1 MGSLFEIGKSGVQAY
16 RQALSVTGQNIANVN
31 TDGYNRR
38 AADLEEVPSSQGG
51 VTNIPDQSGLGVRV
65 NKIRRSFDAFLSS
78 NLRDNNAEYVKY
90 QKIVENLNQLENMLL
105 PSDSDLGKF
114 IGRFF
119 NSLQEVSSRP
129 DDIASRSIVIENGK
143 ALANSFNTYSR
154 QLLDFQTTSIRETES
169 ITSEINE
176 NLKQLSQVNKLVM
189 SGGAKSTSPEIL
201 DARDQ
206 LLSKLSN
213 NINFF
218 VDYGKSGEVKITA
231 GDSSKGKILLED
243 TSFSILN
250 HSIQDGKIV
259 FNINRDGKSSLLNG
273 INKGSLAGVKDFY
286 DVTSNVQSEINDLAR
301 RVSRDFNEIQKLG
314 INLNGS
320 TGSSMFSINSMEAN
334 YNQNNNSNFNIEIV
348 IDDEDKIKQENI
360 KFKFISSLNSWE
372 VASSTGIK
380 NYNADNL
387 DFEGFKLKT
396 IGIPSDGDQ
405 FSLSPSLSNAS
416 AFTFLLTDPKAI
428 AAASKSL
435 ISASLNNTSKAE
447 LKIIGTESE
456 INENSISKIEDVFSS
471 STNPLLATEFL
482 KDGAFATI
490 PTNTNEIKFSSLSK
504 QSSATFSIHDSQIK
518 GFSSIS
524 INLSD
529 GNSINL
535 SSAGTDPGDGIK
547 SVNELANMLN
557 SGLLLDGLSQH
568 NFRKF
573 GLFASGADG
582 GLTISSSQSE
592 KLVSSASIL
601 SNGNT
606 FTASISQIPSD
617 KAKASDIQIFTR
629 DGRHISGTSLDASEI
644 ATLFKES
651 NGFLKNAEYRNDYLN
666 ADYRGIETKRISHNG
681 DHVYDFGTSISYDKQ
696 TTDEDGL
703 FINKDATSL
712 SGALTLDGNL
722 SNSNDLDGF
731 VTITNSLNDSGIN
744 FTIKGYD
751 QDGNYQTE
759 TIVGGNNS
767 QVIGTKIF
775 KSISSISSSGNSAGE
790 LKIGIKSSG
799 YTLNIENENGNIISS
814 VIPVNSSAHYI
825 TEKLKID
832 LAGTGIQAD
841 ALNRVMFGPLSTD
854 TNGNMSFKLKGNNF
868 EPVIVSAEVS
878 SDDLSNLARVINQY
892 STQTG
897 INAYSTDD
905 FDRIVLE
912 SKDGHDIEITEINS
926 PSDFKLFSLNENFER
941 VTERHSIDIS
951 DSNEKSAFITGTIRF
966 VSSIGFTA
974 QVNQGSLNSSQL
986 NEKVNG
992 FYNINYNTT
1001 GEKIIIDPVS
1011 LENLDDSVSGPNGKK
1026 SQAGI
1031 STYGLS
1037 IPVEGYRVHVL
1048 DDDSLF
1054 TQASP
1059 VGSGTQNFAGGF
1071 LKDSKDLNSTIVL
1084 TCLADESSNKFT
1096 ITGTD
1101 YDDNSISETLNGV
1114 NNGIISGSQI
1124 FKTVTSFSLSN
1135 SVAGNIKI
1143 GTNGRHRINDNDSI
1157 LTQNSYTANTYSTS
1171 TSPNLNGVLSSSGY
1185 LGARV
1190 TVQNLEDERN
1200 NVYTVNGF
1208 NLDGDVVSEN
1218 IQGTNGTL
1226 SKGNQ
1231 IFKSITSVTI
1241 ANNTSGAISIGTI
1254 AADNF
1259 WEANVDA
1266 TELNLSTSA
1275 DISTAL
1281 LNKIR
1286 QESPTS
1292 KLVGTVI
1299 SNIPAEDSNL
1309 DVMFEGQKYNLKVQ
1323 AGELIVNG
1331 PEENRVKA
1339 IFEETSNTIENSI
1352 ALSQQGSAGVN
1363 LTLNGTNATTTF
1375 SGTKIS
1381 ISSVGDESLNSF
1393 TVSGTD
1399 LNDNVITEKIVGPSA
1414 GNTSSGLK
1422 IFKTITSVQPTSSTS
1437 GKIEIGTS
1445 SAFQLTVIVEGTLEG
1460 DQFELIQNTSNLSQA
1475 SNFGISDGTTS
1486 LIGNLAFKPS
1496 SSDIPFRINI
1506 DNDEL
1511 INNFNIKFLSESSET
1526 SLLTSSAISSTADL
1540 FGGTPSTT
1548 LLGGKINIKT
1558 ATSGDRS
1565 GVNFTVVGRDMS
1577 GTQITEVITGAVG
1590 GETAK
1595 GSKIFK
1601 TVTSI
1606 TPSAT
1611 TGSGNIEIGHESQPV
1626 FFNVSD
1632 EQSLFSSKVMTTNTS
1647 LGTPKSHSQ
1656 VGGKVKIFTACG
1668 GDHSITKFTIVGTDH
1683 KGDALTEVIENGPLS
1698 EKSVVGGKVFKTIS
1712 SITPQPISE
1721 IVTAANVSIANDTIT
1736 ISNHMLSTG
1745 SKITYANGSGTD
1757 ITGLSNNTDY
1767 FAIVIDANTIKLA
1780 SSLSNANSNNSISL
1794 TGTGNDNQ
1802 TFTRDVIGSGSV
1814 NIDLVITSEASLNPP
1829 TDITVSWTDD
1839 ASGVTDVD
1847 GLFQSA
1853 AVSGSPPSKLQ
1864 LNGALTSQDTDS
1876 LYTNK
1881 SGTSGLLNL
1890 DGALKN
1896 NKELRAVVQITFSGA
1911 ETGKTFTVAGFD
1923 LDGIYKTDVINGPNS
1938 ASTVEGTVQ
1947 FKEIVSITAS
1957 SATANNIQI
1966 GTRAESANVNGSVI
1980 SITSSGDESNNEF
1993 TIVGKDMFGN
2003 DQTEILMGGNA
2014 TTINGEKV
2022 FKSITSITP
2031 STATGVNTI
2040 QVGTIS
2046 TGRFSISH
2054 EVDKSNFS
2062 IDRNPN
2068 VQDIYGIKTQRTRG
2082 IINNGKIE
2090 LNSLNGKPISVE
2102 IPSGSTT
2109 NIVSEQISISN
2120 LPNEELI
2127 AVVMG
2132 GGARRIN
2139 AEFNFLNDNHLRE
2152 EPEFEIRID
2161 KTNKNKI
2168 EVFDKNFGH
2177 SISTRILDNARSFEA
2192 IGSRFQFNDDALVG
2206 ESFFINNNTLGTGD
2220 NRNINN
2226 MIDLQSD
2233 KLLSKN
2239 KGNFQEIFSNTVAKV
2254 GSNVQTNKLSLTAA
2268 ESNKDAAEAAMS
2280 EFSGVSLD
2288 DEAAHLLEFQQAY
2301 QASARLLQTAR
2312 ELFQSLIDVV

>member
-31 TDGYNRR
+31 TDGYNKR

-65 NKIRRSFDAFLSS
+65 NQIRRSFDAFLSS
-78 NLRDNNAEYVKY
+78 NLRDNNAEYLKY
-90 QKIVENLNQLENMLL
+90 KKFVDNLNQLENMLL
-105 PSDSDLGKF
+105 PNDSDLGKF

-119 NSLQEVSSRP
+119 NSLQDVSSRP
-129 DDIASRSIVIENGK
+129 DEIASRSIVIENGK

-154 QLLDFQTTSIRETES
+154 RLVDFQTSSIKETEN

-176 NLKQLSQVNKLVM
+176 NLKQLAQVNKLVM
-189 SGGAKSTSPEIL
+189 SGGAKGSSPDIL

-213 NINFF
+213 YLNFF

-231 GDSSKGKILLED
+231 GDSGKGKILLQE
-243 TSFSILN
+243 TNFSVLN
-250 HSIQDGKIV
+250 HSIQENKIV
-259 FNINRDGKSSLLNG
+259 FNVNRDGRSSLLNS
-273 INKGSLAGVKDFY
+273 ISSGSLAGIKDYY

-301 RVSRDFNEIQKLG
+301 RVSRDFNEIQKIG
-314 INLNGS
+314 IDLNGS
-320 TGSSMFSINSMEAN
+320 RGSSMFSINSMEAN
-334 YNQNNNSNFNIEIV
+334 YGQNNSNFNIEIV
-348 IDDEDKIKQENI
+348 IEDEDKIKQENI
-360 KFKFISSLNSWE
+360 NFKFISSLNSWE
-372 VASSTGIK
+372 VGSSSGIK
-380 NYNADNL
+380 NYNSDNL
-387 DFEGFKLKT
+387 AFEGFNLK
-396 IGIPSDGDQ
+396 INGVPSDGDQ
-405 FSLSPSLSNAS
+405 FSLQPSSSNAS
-416 AFTFLLTDPKAI
+416 AFTFLLKDPKAI
-428 AAASKSL
+428 AAASKNL
-435 ISASLNNTSKAE
+435 ISASLDNTSKAE
-447 LKIIGTESE
+447 LRIIGTELDT
-456 INENSISKIEDVFSS
+456 NKNSISKLEDVFSS
-471 STNPLLATEFL
+471 STNPLLASEFL

-490 PTNTNEIKFSSLSK
+490 PTNTNEIKLSSLSK
-504 QSSATFSIHDSQIK
+504 QSSATFGIYDSQIK
-518 GFSSIS
+518 GFSNIQ
-524 INLSD
+524 INLTD
-529 GNSINL
+529 GNNINL
-535 SSAGTDPGDGIK
+535 ASAATDPGDGIR
-547 SVNELANMLN
+547 SVKELADMLN

-573 GLFASGADG
+573 GLFASGSDG
-582 GLTISSSQSE
+582 GLTISSSKSE

-606 FTASISQIPSD
+606 YTASISQIAAD

-629 DGRHISGTSLDASEI
+629 DGRHISGTSLEASEV
-644 ATLFKES
+644 ASLFKES

-666 ADYRGIETKRISHNG
+666 TNYRGVEINRISSIG
-681 DHVYDFGTSISYDKQ
+681 DHVYDFGTNISYDKQ
-696 TTDEDGL
+696 ITDEDGL
-703 FINKDATSL
+703 FTNKNATSL
-712 SGALTLDGNL
+712 SGLLTLDGDIT
-722 SNSNDLDGF
+722 NSNDLDGY
-731 VTITNSLNDSGIN
+731 VTITNSLNDTAIN
-744 FTIKGYD
+744 YTVKGYD

-759 TIVGGNNS
+759 TISGGNNS
-767 QVIGTKIF
+767 QVTGTKLF
-775 KSISSISSSGNSAGE
+775 KSISSISSSGNGAGE
-790 LKIGIKSSG
+790 VKIGIKSSG
-799 YTLNIENENGNIISS
+799 YTLNIENENGNKISS
-814 VIPVNSSAHYI
+814 VIPVNSSAYYI
-825 TEKLKID
+825 AEKLTND
-832 LAGTGIQAD
+832 LAGTGIKAN
-841 ALNRVMFGPLSTD
+841 ALNRVMLGPLSTD

-868 EPVIVSAEVS
+868 DPVVISADVSF
-878 SDDLSNLARVINQY
+878 DDLSNLARVINQY
-892 STQTG
+892 SSQTG
-897 INAYSTDD
+897 INAFSTED

-912 SKDGHDIEITEINS
+912 SKEGHDIEVTEINS
-926 PSDFKLFSLNENFER
+926 PSDFKLYSLNQNFER
-941 VTERHSIDIS
+941 VSDRHAIDIS
-951 DSNEKSAFITGTIRF
+951 DSNEKSAYINGTIRF
-966 VSSIGFTA
+966 ESSLEFMTQI
-974 QVNQGSLNSSQL
+974 NQGLLNSSQL

-992 FYNINYNTT
+992 FYNINYNST

-1031 STYGLS
+1031 STYGIS
-1037 IPVEGYRVHVL
+1037 IPVAGYRVHVL
-1048 DDDSLF
+1048 DDDSLYA
-1054 TQASP
+1054 QASP
-1059 VGSGTQNFAGGF
+1059 VGSGTQNFSGGF
-1071 LKDSKDLNSTIVL
+1071 LKDSNDLNSTIVL
-1084 TCLADESSNKFT
+1084 TCLADESANIFT
-1096 ITGTD
+1096 VTGTD
-1101 YDDNSISETLNGV
+1101 YNGNSISETLNGV
-1114 NNGIISGSQI
+1114 NNGIIRGSQI

-1135 SVAGNIKI
+1135 TVAGNIKI
-1143 GTNGRHRINDNDSI
+1143 GTDGRHRINDDDSI
-1157 LTQNSYTANTYSTS
+1157 LTQNSYAANTYSTLS
-1171 TSPNLNGVLSSSGY
+1171 SPNLNGVLSSSNY
-1185 LGARV
+1185 LGAKV
-1190 TVQNLEDERN
+1190 TVQNFEDERN
-1200 NVYTVNGF
+1200 NVYTVNGY
-1208 NLDGDVVSEN
+1208 NLDGDVISEN

-1226 SKGNQ
+1226 STGNQ
-1231 IFKSITSVTI
+1231 IFKSITSI
-1241 ANNTSGAISIGTI
+1241 LISNDTSGSIKIGTI
-1254 AADNF
+1254 AADNY
-1259 WEANVDA
+1259 WEANIDA
-1266 TELNLSTSA
+1266 AELNLSTSA
-1275 DISTAL
+1275 EISSAL

-1292 KLVGTVI
+1292 KLEGSVI
-1299 SNIPAEDSNL
+1299 SNIPAEDSKL
-1309 DVMFEGQKYNLKVQ
+1309 DVMFEGQKYTVKVE

-1331 PEENRVKA
+1331 PEQNRIKA

-1352 ALSQQGSAGVN
+1352 ALSQQGTASVN
-1363 LTLNGTNATTTF
+1363 LTLNGINANTTF

-1381 ISSVGDESLNSF
+1381 IFSVGDESLNSF

-1414 GNTSSGLK
+1414 GNTSTGLK
-1422 IFKTITSVQPTSSTS
+1422 IFKTITSVQPTSSTN
-1437 GKIEIGTS
+1437 GNIQIGTS
-1445 SAFQLTVIVEGTLEG
+1445 AAYQLTVIAEGTLEG
-1460 DQFELIQNTSNLSQA
+1460 DQFELVQNTSNLSQA

-1486 LIGNLAFKPS
+1486 LVGNLAFKPS
-1496 SSDIPFRINI
+1496 ASDIPFRINI
-1506 DNDEL
+1506 DEDEL
-1511 INNFNIKFLSESSET
+1511 INDFNINFLSDSSET

-1577 GTQITEVITGAVG
+1577 GTQINEVIKGAIG

-1606 TPSAT
+1606 TPNAT

-1632 EQSLFSSKVMTTNTS
+1632 EQSLFSSKIMTTNAS
-1647 LGTPKSHSQ
+1647 LGTPKTHSQ
-1656 VGGKVKIFTACG
+1656 VGGKVKIFTASG

-1721 IVTAANVSIANDTIT
+1721 IVASANVSTANNTIT

-1745 SKITYANGSGTD
+1745 SKITYSNGSGTD
-1757 ITGLSNNTDY
+1757 ITGLSNNSDY
-1767 FAIVIDANTIKLA
+1767 YAIVIDTNTIKLA
-1780 SSLSNANSNNSISL
+1780 SSLTNANSNTSISL
-1794 TGTGNDNQ
+1794 TGTGNNNQ

-1814 NIDLVITSEASLNPP
+1814 NIDLLITSEASLNPP
-1829 TDITVSWTDD
+1829 SNITVSWTDD
-1839 ASGVTDVD
+1839 ASGTTDVD

-1864 LNGALTSQDTDS
+1864 FNGALTSQDSDS
-1876 LYTNK
+1876 LYTTK

-1911 ETGKTFTVAGFD
+1911 ETGKTFTVAGYD

-1938 ASTVEGTVQ
+1938 GSTVEGSVQ
-1947 FKEIVSITAS
+1947 YKEIISITAS
-1957 SATANNIQI
+1957 SATANNIEI
-1966 GTRAESANVNGSVI
+1966 GTRAESANINGSVI
-1980 SITSSGDESNNEF
+1980 SITSNGNESNNEF

-2014 TTINGEKV
+2014 TTVNGKKV

-2031 STATGVNTI
+2031 SSATGVNTI

-2054 EVDKSNFS
+2054 EVGISNFS

-2068 VQDIYGIKTQRTRG
+2068 IQDIYGFKTQRTRAVL
-2082 IINNGKIE
+2082 NNDKIE
-2090 LNSLNGKPISVE
+2090 LNALNGQPISVE
-2102 IPSGSTT
+2102 VPSGSTT

-2139 AEFNFLNDNHLRE
+2139 AEFNFSNDNHIRE

-2168 EVFDKNFGH
+2168 EVFDKTFGH

-2226 MIDLQSD
+2226 MLDLQSD
-2233 KLLSKN
+2233 KLFSKG
-2239 KGNFQEIFSNTVAKV
+2239 KGNFQEIFSNTVARV
-2254 GSNVQTNKLSLTAA
+2254 GSNVQSNKLSLTAA

-2312 ELFQSLIDVV
+2312 ELFQSLIEVV